1 MWQQIGSGG
10 GGVKKDS
17 GGVEEDGEGVYGDN
31 EGFAGVESIVGKRE
45 RGQRRDMVVR
55 VYYNRCCL

>member
-45 RGQRRDMVVR
+45 RGQRRI
-55 VYYNRCCL
+55 L